1 MSMTEKIKILLLK
14 RKKAVKELAEDLK
27 CTSQNLSGKF
37 RRDNFSINELQ
48 EIAQAL
54 DCSLEI
60 NFVMN
65 DTKDKI

>member
-1 MSMTEKIKILLLK
+1 MSVTEKIKILLI
-14 RKKAVKELAEDLK
+14 KKKLTAKELAGKLG
-27 CTSQNLSGKF
+27 CTSQNISGKMK
-37 RRDNFSINELQ
+37 RDNFSMNELQ

-65 DTKDKI
+65 DTKDKV